1 MKRCKLGEKEESF
14 KSLDEA
20 FEQSDWWL
28 FSIKYDPAFDPMRND
43 PRFQALV
50 KKFEPPQ

>member
-1 MKRCKLGEKEESF
+1 MKTLQTRRKGRILQ
-14 KSLDEA
+14 SLDEA

-50 KKFEPPQ
+50 RKFDPPQ